1 MKNAMRFS
9 KTAALL
15 FGLAIASTPALARDD
30 LQKLTAEA
38 REAADSLLG
47 MIRGELVRAMET
59 SGPLRGI
66 IACKYSVPEITSN
79 VSRQKGWRVS
89 RVSLK
94 PRNPA
99 LGEPDAWEQ
108 RALINFEQR
117 QARGEPAS
125 ALEYSEIVN
134 EPAGPAF
141 HFIRALT
148 LQPLCM
154 TCHGDNLTDAVK
166 AQLDVEYPSDRAVG
180 YKLGQVRGAIT
191 IKRALR

>member
-1 MKNAMRFS
+1 MRFS
-9 KTAALL
+9 TLAFLL
-15 FGLAIASTPALARDD
+15 GLAIATTPAQARTEDVA
-30 LQKLTAEA
+30 KLTAEA

-79 VSRQKGWRVS
+79 LSRQKGWRIS

-108 RALINFEQR
+108 RALLNFEQR
-117 QARGEPAS
+117 QARGDPAS
-125 ALEYSEIVN
+125 SLEFSEIVS
-134 EPAGPAF
+134 EPAGPSF
-141 HFIRALT
+141 RFIRALT

-154 TCHGDNLTDAVK
+154 SCHGDNLTEAVK

-180 YKLGQVRGAIT
+180 YKPGQVRGAIT
-191 IKRALR
+191 IKRPLR